1 MAELLLGLKPRQV
14 KTFPLR
20 RTSSESTPSSA
31 AASAAVSVRRT
42 YQTSASSWLSAT
54 TDFSTES
61 STTRNTSCT
70 AFCRRLQ
77 PPPRTTTCDLA
88 SMIDSYLLMLVI
100 SWTVTLSRGSCTKT
114 PMLIRHYKWA
124 MLCFSLFLS
133 ILLLILVKYFMWHV
147 RFVICFNKYMI
158 GRLRKS
164 VHGRRKKVL

>member
-1 MAELLLGLKPRQV
+1 MLRFDTKISEILVSIISFTGLFKELGMAELLLGLKPRQV

-124 MLCFSLFLS
+124 MLCFSF
-133 ILLLILVKYFMWHV
+133 ILVYTS
-147 RFVICFNKYMI
+147 FNT
-158 GRLRKS
+158 R
-164 VHGRRKKVL
+164 